1 MAEFGANA
9 TGTYETPNF
18 IRPQEGVQDR
28 SAEGLLRAVGSGLE
42 QGIELTSAFKGRE
55 FRGELDAAV
64 NQEIGMKIASTQ
76 EAQPS
81 DTQEFRDAIE
91 RAKQVYA
98 QGGAGTRMRTS
109 LLAEKLTRE
118 KAGANPLFA
127 NVYRQVAKEVL
138 SDYDATL
145 QFWTAAEESAAR
157 QAQSEAAGKN
167 DLVKSVYRMHERA
180 GGFVPFTK
188 PPETMTMQELQD
200 YIVVAGGVAGKVANE
215 KRTRELLAEQR
226 DLRRTIA
233 SEQGAAASMVAAD
246 IAAEERNISNLE
258 LSHVNAVQAGFDS
271 EFDSRVVREILD
283 MTTSGRLSTISP
295 EFKASVLTQIS
306 SMRARIN
313 QQLNSGAYTTES
325 GMRRA
330 DNVRSHMESRFTELE
345 KLVNGPFSELQAYAD
360 LYKNAQD
367 KIGLNAITVAPEL
380 ATAKRVYGEQAVGML
395 VSDIVMGDSE
405 LQKSVRGAL
414 DEGTRELLSSATKK
428 QETKGDLAR
437 MPEQHSSILRRN
449 AIKRAASANPQEIGL
464 VSDIEQFG
472 INFVA
477 GTDAIEVR
485 GPTLSGEEMRLLL
498 NGLMTKNFVQQY
510 ESLKTSDP
518 SQALR
523 VADRYQ
529 DTARYIAP
537 AALRTLQEKVG
548 EAETT
553 PEGYFVSD
561 LPDMRVR
568 TLVTQM
574 NTLLDGLV
582 ATKNQD
588 KRAPQDETQARLYFL
603 EKYFGIRQ
611 QPEEAPQ

>member
-18 IRPQEGVQDR
+18 IKPQEGVQDR
-28 SAEGLLRAVGSGLE
+28 SAEGLLRAAGSGLE

-98 QGGAGTRMRTS
+98 QGGAGTRMRTN

-127 NVYRQVAKEVL
+127 NVYRQVAREVL

-145 QFWTAAEESAAR
+145 QFWTAAEESAAK

-167 DLVKSVYRMHERA
+167 DFVKSAYRMHERA

-188 PPETMTMQELQD
+188 PPENMTMQELQD
-200 YIVVAGGVAGKVANE
+200 YIVVAGKVARDVADE
-215 KRTRELLAEQR
+215 KRTRELLEEQR
-226 DLRRTIA
+226 DLLKTRA
-233 SEQGAAASMVAAD
+233 AAQGAAASMTAAN
-246 IAAEERNISNLE
+246 IALEERNISNLE
-258 LSHVNAVQAGFDS
+258 RSHANTVQAGFDS
-271 EFDSRVVREILD
+271 EFDSKVVRGILD
-283 MTTSGRLSTISP
+283 RITSGKLSTISP
-295 EFKASVLTQIS
+295 EFKAEILVEMS
-306 SMRARIN
+306 SMRSRVN
-313 QQLNSGAYTTES
+313 QQLNSTGYTTED

-360 LYKNAQD
+360 LNKNVQD
-367 KIGLNAITVAPEL
+367 KIGVRAFDIAPEL
-380 ATAKRVYGEQAVGML
+380 ALARRIYGEQAVGMI
-395 VSDIVMGDSE
+395 VSDIVMGDND
-405 LQKSVRGAL
+405 LRKSVRGSL
-414 DEGTRELLSSATKK
+414 EQGTRELLSSATKL
-428 QETKGDLAR
+428 QDTKGDLTR
-437 MPEQHSSILRRN
+437 MPEEHSSILRRN
-449 AIKRAASANPQEIGL
+449 AVKRAASANPQELAL
-464 VSDIEQFG
+464 VSNPDTFG

-485 GPTLSGEEMRLLL
+485 GPTLSGEEIRLLL

-510 ESLKTSDP
+510 EALKTSDP

-523 VADRYQ
+523 VADRYHQ
-529 DTARYIAP
+529 TARYVAP
-537 AALRTLQEKVG
+537 AAIKTILQKASDNFG
-548 EAETT
+548 IN
-553 PEGYFVSD
+553 PENGYFVTD
-561 LPDMRVR
+561 LPDQRVK
-568 TLVTQM
+568 TLVNQI
-574 NTLLDGLV
+574 NALVDGLV
-582 ATKNQD
+582 ATREQD
-588 KRAPQDETQARLYFL
+588 RTAPQDELEARLYF
-603 EKYFGIRQ
+603 I
-611 QPEEAPQ
+611 EEFFK